1 MQSEGFFSWIGER
14 LGDIIRSLVEF
25 LASIFANLFGAMD
38 GFIDGL
44 TRSLGISPSIFSLAV
59 LIIGL
64 LLLISGVR
72 ALFRGAVIGGL
83 IWLVLGL
90 LVLSWLIP

>member
-1 MQSEGFFSWIGER
+1 MQSDGFFSWVGET
-14 LGDIIRSLVEF
+14 LGNIIRAIVEF
-25 LASIFANLFGAMD
+25 LASIFANLFGAMG

-44 TRSLGISPSIFSLAV
+44 TGSLGISPSVFSLV
-59 LIIGL
+59 ILVIGL
-64 LLLISGVR
+64 LLLINGVR
-72 ALFRGAVIGGL
+72 AMLRGGIIGGL

>member
-1 MQSEGFFSWIGER
+1 MQSEGFFSWVGET
-14 LGDIIRSLVEF
+14 LGNIIRAIVEF

-44 TRSLGISPSIFSLAV
+44 TSSLGISSSMFSLAILV
-59 LIIGL
+59 IGL
-64 LLLISGVR
+64 LLLINGVR
-72 ALFRGAVIGGL
+72 ALLRGGIIGGL